1 MSDLRK
7 LAEFIHDI
15 TWDQLPERVRETA
28 ALRVLD
34 LVSVAAGAAKD
45 PLVEKA
51 KQALGA
57 VTGCRMG
64 MLCEDPGEPENERTA
79 GQAESAWMAGQAE
92 NARTAEQ
99 PERAVTQPGFVS
111 VWGDTRKYPLATA
124 AMLNAMLA
132 HTLELDDVHTASK
145 THGSASLIP
154 AAWSCA
160 EYLGKSGKDFLLA
173 VVCGYE
179 TVNRVG
185 MAFGVSAHRNR
196 GWHATATC
204 GVFGC
209 AAACA
214 KLLDLSVDQIVS
226 ALGMAGTQSSGV
238 WAFLGDGSSC
248 KILHPARAA
257 ADGIEAAFLAKAGM
271 TGPEHI
277 FDAKDGGLLHAMSDG
292 GDVSKLSQGLG
303 EVYEILNMDMKPY
316 PCCRSAHCAI
326 DGILEIREEMLKR
339 NVENGQKQEIADDL
353 HEAETQ
359 RREVCLQS
367 IISREQEVLVLAQ
380 QIQTIE
386 IDTYLVGY
394 KQCAVS
400 DGCLHPKTVLDAKF
414 STPYSVA
421 AAFLYGTV
429 GMEQFEPEIVAG
441 KEIQSL
447 LEKVTVRPA
456 DRFTGQYPTH
466 WGCHVKVTMQGGTV
480 YEAEVTDPSGSVAK
494 PLSREQAM
502 KKAEAFLSVV
512 CPGRERETMT
522 ALLNLEKKKQ
532 LPVI

>member
-7 LAEFIHDI
+7 LAQFIHDI

-45 PLVEKA
+45 PLVAAA

-57 VTGCRMG
+57 VSSCTVIMPHDNAGDG
-64 MLCEDPGEPENERTA
+64 LPDANLERRLPDA
-79 GQAESAWMAGQAE
+79 SQAAE
-92 NARTAEQ
+92 NTA
-99 PERAVTQPGFVS
+99 QPGFVS
-111 VWGDTRKYPLATA
+111 VWGHSRKYPLTTA

-154 AAWSCA
+154 AAWSCT
-160 EYLGKSGKDFLLA
+160 EYLGKSGKEFLLA

-238 WAFLGDGSSC
+238 WAFLGDGSNC

-277 FDAKDGGLLHAMSDG
+277 FDAKDGGLLYAMSDG

-326 DGILEIREEMLKR
+326 DAVLEIRRQM
-339 NVENGQKQEIADDL
+339 ENGMGLKFQSKAEAEIMASQIKKIEIA
-353 HEAETQ
+353 
-359 RREVCLQS
+359 
-367 IISREQEVLVLAQ
+367 
-380 QIQTIE
+380 
-386 IDTYLVGY
+386 TYLVGY

-400 DGCLHPKTVLDAKF
+400 EGCLHPKTILDAKF

-429 GMEQFEPEIVAG
+429 SMKEFEPAVVADPLVH
-441 KEIQSL
+441 EL
-447 LEKVTVRPA
+447 LEKVEVYP
-456 DRFTGQYPTH
+456 DERFTGQYPKH
-466 WGCHVKVTMQGGTV
+466 WGCHMKVTMQDGMCF
-480 YEAEVTDPSGSVAK
+480 EAEVEDPSGSVAR
-494 PLSREQAM
+494 PLGREQAM
-502 KKAEAFLSVV
+502 KKAEEFLAVT
-512 CPGRERETMT
+512 CPGKEQETIE
-522 ALLNLEKKKQ
+522 ALLNLDGEEK
-532 LPVI
+532 LPVISGENTR

>member
-1 MSDLRK
+1 MSDLRR

-34 LVSVAAGAAKD
+34 LVSVAAGAVKD
-45 PLVEKA
+45 PLVEAA
-51 KQALGA
+51 KEALGA
-57 VTGCRMG
+57 VSGCG
-64 MLCEDPGEPENERTA
+64 N
-79 GQAESAWMAGQAE
+79 
-92 NARTAEQ
+92 
-99 PERAVTQPGFVS
+99 VS
-111 VWGDTRKYPLATA
+111 VWGGTRKYPLATA

-160 EYLGKSGKDFLLA
+160 EYLVKSGKDFLLA

-238 WAFLGDGSSC
+238 WAFLGDGSNC

-277 FDAKDGGLLHAMSDG
+277 FDAKDGGLLYAMSDG

-303 EVYEILNMDMKPY
+303 EVYEILNMDMKQY

-326 DGILEIREEMLKR
+326 DGILEIREQMERRMGLQIQNKP
-339 NVENGQKQEIADDL
+339 
-353 HEAETQ
+353 EAE
-359 RREVCLQS
+359 
-367 IISREQEVLVLAQ
+367 ILAR
-380 QIQTIE
+380 QIRAIE

-400 DGCLHPKTVLDAKF
+400 DGCLHPKTILDAKF
-414 STPYSVA
+414 STPYSVS

-429 GMEQFEPEIVAG
+429 GMEQFESEVVFDPAV
-441 KEIQSL
+441 QNL
-447 LEKVTVRPA
+447 LEKVTVHPA
-456 DRFTGQYPTH
+456 DRFTEQYPKH
-466 WGCHVKVTMQGGTV
+466 WGCHVKVTMQDGTV
-480 YEAEVTDPSGSVAK
+480 YEVEVKDPSGSVAR

-502 KKAEAFLSVV
+502 KKAEEFLSVV
-512 CPGRERETMT
+512 CPGRVTETIEE
-522 ALLNLEKKKQ
+522 LLNLESRNM
-532 LPVI
+532 LPSI

>member
-7 LAEFIHDI
+7 LAQFIHDI

-45 PLVEKA
+45 PLVAAA

-57 VTGCRMG
+57 VSGCPVEMPCDNSDACFPDTA
-64 MLCEDPGEPENERTA
+64 LERRLQGS
-79 GQAESAWMAGQAE
+79 GQAAE
-92 NARTAEQ
+92 NTAQ
-99 PERAVTQPGFVS
+99 QGFVS
-111 VWGDTRKYPLATA
+111 VWGDSRKYPLATA

-160 EYLGKSGKDFLLA
+160 EYLGKSGKEFLLA

-238 WAFLGDGSSC
+238 WAFLGDGSNC

-277 FDAKDGGLLHAMSDG
+277 FDAKDGGLLFAMSDG

-326 DGILEIREEMLKR
+326 DAVLDIRRQMEAHMGLTIQTE
-339 NVENGQKQEIADDL
+339 G
-353 HEAETQ
+353 EAE
-359 RREVCLQS
+359 
-367 IISREQEVLVLAQ
+367 ILAG
-380 QIQTIE
+380 QIQKIE

-400 DGCLHPKTVLDAKF
+400 DGCLHPKTILDAKF

-429 GMEQFEPEIVAG
+429 AMGQFEPEVVEKKAVQDLLAKVIV
-441 KEIQSL
+441 QPS
-447 LEKVTVRPA
+447 
-456 DRFTGQYPTH
+456 DRFTEQYPKH
-466 WGCHVKVTMQGGTV
+466 WGCFMKLTMQDGTC
-480 YEAEVTDPSGSVAK
+480 YETEVEDPSGSVER
-494 PLSREQAM
+494 PLSRVQARN
-502 KKAEAFLSVV
+502 KAEEFLSVV
-512 CPGRERETMT
+512 CPGREQETIEKI
-522 ALLNLEKKKQ
+522 LNLAGSER

>member
-1 MSDLRK
+1 MSELRK

-45 PLVEKA
+45 PLVEAA
-51 KQALGA
+51 KEALGA
-57 VTGCRMG
+57 VSGCQVGMPWANTGKLGNAR
-64 MLCEDPGEPENERTA
+64 
-79 GQAESAWMAGQAE
+79 MAGQQESGCQMEYA
-92 NARTAEQ
+92 AR
-99 PERAVTQPGFVS
+99 RPGFVS

-214 KLLDLSVDQIVS
+214 KLLNLSADQIVS

-238 WAFLGDGSSC
+238 WAFLGDGSNC

-277 FDAKDGGLLHAMSDG
+277 LDAKDGGLLHAMSDG

-326 DGILEIREEMLKR
+326 DGILEIRGEMLKR
-339 NVENGQKQEIADDL
+339 NAENGQKQE
-353 HEAETQ
+353 T
-359 RREVCLQS
+359 
-367 IISREQEVLVLAQ
+367 LVLAEQ
-380 QIQTIE
+380 VQAIE

-400 DGCLHPKTVLDAKF
+400 DGCLHPQTVLDAKF

-429 GMEQFEPEIVAG
+429 GMEQFEPEIVAE
-441 KEIQSL
+441 KEIQAL

-456 DRFTGQYPTH
+456 DRFTEQYPKH
-466 WGCHVKVTMQGGTV
+466 WGCHVKVTMQDSTV

-502 KKAEAFLSVV
+502 KKAKEFLSVV
-512 CPGRERETMT
+512 CPGREDEKMGEILDLENRET
-522 ALLNLEKKKQ
+522 